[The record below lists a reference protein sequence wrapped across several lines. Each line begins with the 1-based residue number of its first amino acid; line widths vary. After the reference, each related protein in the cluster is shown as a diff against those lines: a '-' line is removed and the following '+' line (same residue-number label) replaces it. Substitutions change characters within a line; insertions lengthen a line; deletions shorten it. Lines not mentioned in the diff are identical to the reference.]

1 MSRFNRSKAMTRRD
15 FLRLSASGFG
25 AAAMGASLGRM
36 SWIKPSVL
44 QAGTPEATEEDQGPD
59 PATMTGHVLIWGYN
73 GTIDHYKA
81 AKPALEAKY
90 PGLQI
95 ETQEFAYLDAHANI
109 LNALNSGIGVPD
121 LANFD
126 VDYVGDF
133 ANGMSDLTER
143 MAPYADKFVPIA
155 LKLAGRDGKLLGMP
169 QDNEPVGF
177 TYRKDIFDK
186 YGITEDDLATWEGFV
201 EAGKKLYKDSGN
213 TIHMIAMDSP
223 GSQLPLGGAPHQN
236 HEAFLH
242 ESGFPGVFFNKEDD
256 TVIIDT
262 PEAIAGIEVFK
273 SILDPDVALIFQDPN
288 ATIAAYKAGLIA
300 SQICP
305 AWYPLG
311 IEGNLPDTSGDWRI
325 MRLPALKDGGQR
337 WAFHVPTVTGIPQAA
352 ANPDAAWGIMYE
364 AQLTK
369 EAQLKF
375 NQVTNGIL
383 VTQKE
388 ALAVLDP
395 EPIPFFGGQK
405 IYQFWEDVLKDIP
418 DVYFGRGWV
427 EARAILTSGIE
438 PIMRGDVSVAD
449 GLKASADQIRSQ
461 LGKN

>member
-1 MSRFNRSKAMTRRD
+1 MSRFNRSKMSRRD
-15 FLRLSASGFG
+15 FLRASAGGLG
-25 AAAMGASLGRM
+25 AAAFGASRIGHVPWLKNPALFQD
-36 SWIKPSVL
+36 S
-44 QAGTPEATEEDQGPD
+44 TEEPGPD

-81 AKPALEAKY
+81 AKDGLEAKY

-95 ETQEFAYLDAHANI
+95 ETQEFGYLDAHANI
-109 LNALNSGIGVPD
+109 LNALNSGVGVPD

-133 ANGMSDLTER
+133 ADGMADLTER

-155 LKLAGRDGKLLGMP
+155 LKLAGHDGKLLGMP
-169 QDNEPVGF
+169 QDNEPVHF
-177 TYRKDIFDK
+177 AYRKDIFDQ

-201 EAGKKLYKDSGN
+201 EAGKKLWKDSGN
-213 TIHMIAMDSP
+213 KIHMIAMDSP

-256 TVIIDT
+256 KVIIDT

-311 IEGNLPDTSGDWRI
+311 LRGNLPDESGLWRI

-337 WAFHVPTVTGIPQAA
+337 WAFHVPTVTGIPQQA

-383 VTQKE
+383 VTQTE
-388 ALAVLDP
+388 ALAVLDE
-395 EPIPFFGGQK
+395 EPIDFFGGQK
-405 IYQFWEDVLKDIP
+405 IYAFWDEVLKDIP

-427 EARAILTSGIE
+427 EARAILTNGIE

-449 GLKASADQIRSQ
+449 GLKAAADSIRSQ
-461 LGKN
+461 LGKS